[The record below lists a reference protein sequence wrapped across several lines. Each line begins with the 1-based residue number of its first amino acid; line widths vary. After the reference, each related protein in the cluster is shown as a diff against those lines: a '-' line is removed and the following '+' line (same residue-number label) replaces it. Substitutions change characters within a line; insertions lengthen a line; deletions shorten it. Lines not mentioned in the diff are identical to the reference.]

1 MYSGVTELEQERQDL
16 WEAIS
21 VPLFHSGVTA
31 ISLKQTEHIFPGR
44 ADKFTPAQ
52 VPIKPAAIRIYKQR
66 GGHHYTTCIAFDFD
80 TKRSD
85 PETVAQEVKRLRNY
99 LYEFRGEVVVD
110 QSLNGGQHVYL
121 PLREET
127 TLPTTK
133 KFVHRLKSHLKLTSL
148 DTAPMSGSKGAIRTP
163 GARHKDGGHQML
175 VTNFESAKAI
185 IAYRN
190 PDFDIKRAF
199 KELPESDHEKLDNLT
214 IQYDVNDDARQRHI
228 DAFTILRD
236 NTIIGALTKGTWRK
250 LRNKKGKRFPSAS
263 EGRLQVFRILYHV
276 CKYDDD
282 MFFSAVYSG
291 DFPGLKKSLQR
302 KIEPGHTFETS
313 PTIKKLL
320 ERDWKKATRNTDGT
334 MIPQGLRVKPEPET
348 FIRPLLR
355 EDITGGFT
363 QGMREHEANREHYA
377 ALRQWH
383 TVINLLWQQGVFS
396 DGARGARTLRTLEAV
411 AYQASWQRRAV
422 FRASYQEISLLSG
435 DSVGGA
441 HKIIKK
447 IQNLGLLRISRP
459 GKIAQATYW
468 QLQLPTWCN
477 DLAKENWL
485 PCGPVGI
492 HAYFRNKKPALYA
505 VWHVLEHGRG
515 KTAEAIAEETQ
526 LSFDVVR
533 RATQQLARHGLANG
547 KRQKDHTKTWRRAST
562 DDFFLNQAAEQTGAA
577 TALQTKS
584 EKYSAK
590 TKEHVAQCIELGYE
604 YFVPKKLKEKYYNNQ
619 DTSDHDMVVDEETGE
634 IIETILAAKKDT
646 KEYPDSF
653 THTTCNNIQ
662 LPLTGSY
669 VNNLD
674 NEAMR
679 PPIIPQSTHTNLP
692 PLKRP
697 SLLPHNTTYH
707 LSLPNLD
714 LDTSSGTIQSIWNAW
729 WTSIKLG
736 VKAKTTPSETVLS
749 ARFTELLSAETSD
762 EYMSAVVSLLH
773 AVWGLYKTNGSYV
786 NRAGYRTMVRDM
798 PALRVPTK
806 FGMVP
811 APGASPW
818 EDWFDYLSSYDVFQ
832 DGRKLPE
839 MSMVDYFVCAF
850 DWLGDH
856 FEEAKVVP
864 ARTSASFRKWLRQR
878 FSLASS
884 RVADRGPVWRRLLE
898 MSSTRRVARGLA
910 VT

>member
-1 MYSGVTELEQERQDL
+1 MYSGVTELEQERQAL
-16 WEAIS
+16 WEDIS
-21 VPLFHSGVTA
+21 IPLFHSGITA

-44 ADKFTPAQ
+44 ADKFTPSQ
-52 VPIKPAAIRIYKQR
+52 VPVKPAAIRIYKQR
-66 GGHHYTTCIAFDFD
+66 GGHHYTTCIVFDFD
-80 TKRSD
+80 AKRSD
-85 PETVAQEVKRLRNY
+85 PETVVEEVTRLKDY
-99 LYEFRGEVVVD
+99 LYDRHGEVVID
-110 QSLNGGQHVYL
+110 RSLNGGQHVYL
-121 PLREET
+121 PLPEEI
-127 TLPTTK
+127 TLPTAK
-133 KFVHRLKSHLKLTSL
+133 KFVHRLKSALELSTL

-190 PDFDIKRAF
+190 PDFDLKKAL
-199 KELPESDHEKLDNLT
+199 KKLPESEHEKLDNLT

-236 NTIIGALTKGTWRK
+236 NTIIGALTKGTWGK
-250 LRNKKGKRFPSAS
+250 LRNKKGKRFPSTS

-291 DFPGLKKSLQR
+291 DFPGLKKSLRR
-302 KIEPGHTFETS
+302 KIESGHTFESS
-313 PTIKKLL
+313 PTVKKVL

-334 MIPQGLRVKPEPET
+334 MIPQGLRVTPEPET

-363 QGMREHEANREHYA
+363 QGMPEREANREHYA
-377 ALRQWH
+377 AIRQWH
-383 TVINLLWQQGVFS
+383 TVINLLWRQGVFG
-396 DGARGARTLRTLEAV
+396 DGGRGARTLRTLEAV
-411 AYQASWQRRAV
+411 AYQASWQRCAV

-447 IQNLGLLRISRP
+447 IQDLGLLRISRA

-468 QLQLPTWCN
+468 QLQLPDWCN

-485 PCGPVGI
+485 PSGPVGV
-492 HAYFRNKKPALYA
+492 HAYFRNEKPALYA

-515 KTAEAIAEETQ
+515 KTAEAIAEDTQ
-526 LSFDVVR
+526 LSFGVVR
-533 RATQQLARHGLANG
+533 RATQQLARHGLAEG
-547 KRQKDHTKTWRRAST
+547 KRQKDHTKAWRRAST
-562 DDFFLNQAAEQTGAA
+562 DDFFLNQAAEKTGAA
-577 TALQTKS
+577 AALRAKS

-590 TKEHVAQCIELGYE
+590 TKEYVAQCIEHGYE
-604 YFVPKKLKEKYYNNQ
+604 YGVPKPLKEEYYNTQ
-619 DTSDHDMVVDEETGE
+619 ETIDHDMVVNEETGE
-634 IIETILAAKKDT
+634 IVETILSAKKAT
-646 KEYPDSF
+646 KEYPTSF
-653 THTTCNNIQ
+653 THTTCNSIQ

-674 NEAMR
+674 NEAM
-679 PPIIPQSTHTNLP
+679 PPPVVPRSPSVNLL
-692 PLKRP
+692 PLKRL
-697 SLLPHNTTYH
+697 SLLPPNTLSH
-707 LSLPNLD
+707 LALPDLD
-714 LDTSSGTIQSIWNAW
+714 LATSSGTIQSTWNAW
-729 WTSIKLG
+729 WVSIKLG
-736 VKAKTTPSETVLS
+736 VEAKTTPSDTVLS
-749 ARFTELLSAETSD
+749 ARFTELLSAKTSD
-762 EYMSAVVSLLH
+762 ECMSAVVSLLH
-773 AVWGLYKTNGSYV
+773 AVWGQYKTNGSYV
-786 NRAGYRTMVRDM
+786 NRAGYRTMVRAM

-811 APGASPW
+811 VPGASPW

-878 FSLASS
+878 FSVASS
-884 RVADRGPVWRRLLE
+884 RVADRGPVWHRLAE
-898 MSSTRRVARGLA
+898 MSSKPRVAHGLA
-910 VT
+910 AT